1 MRTRQRNQDAL
12 VGWPTLIALAFL
24 VAAFMVLSLL
34 VTATGTGRFATSMG
48 YDTTVGYVV
57 GAIFDIAK
65 GILPLGV
72 LALRTRRAL
81 GTAALLGVAWIC
93 LLAFSCLA
101 THATVTSAISVIE
114 RTGTWKMEVRRNTK
128 AELTTI
134 EQQLATLSSPAP
146 PRPAKTVQEALAG
159 ERVPPSV
166 WQDSQECSRLHE
178 SAYFAKACGQVVQL
192 RRELAA
198 AQDYE
203 RLASRAAELRKG
215 LAEAPIVSTSDPL
228 PAAFSATLGRV
239 LPLGGTEG
247 VALLLTMVVEI
258 MSSFGLAG
266 VAALYRARAGQE
278 GSAKSA
284 EGSLIAEQREET
296 RRSPRQPSLPRP
308 QTHALPGRPSLKAS
322 RPDALYLPEPSRKAL
337 ARPLPNAS
345 LAAVP
350 IGPETLPD
358 PPSLRA
364 GIAGG
369 QTLPEPSPT
378 PTVARCRREVSGHT
392 SRAPSNVL
400 PWTPTT
406 AQGGSSHVTVAVA
419 SHVPLF
425 VQQRLQRAKGV
436 SIAAKDLRAHY
447 EAWCAAT
454 QVHEPLS
461 LPRFAA
467 ELKALGCGKWKSSGL
482 MRYRDL
488 QLVTSRHETREIGPA
503 ADRQFAIEWKR
514 LHLSD

>member
-1 MRTRQRNQDAL
+1 MGQDNRYARIGWPIL
-12 VGWPTLIALAFL
+12 VGLSLI

-34 VTATGTGRFATSMG
+34 VTATGTARFAVAMG
-48 YDTTVGYVV
+48 YDANVGYAV

-65 GILPLGV
+65 GMLPVAL
-72 LALRTRRAL
+72 LALLARRAL
-81 GTAALLGVAWIC
+81 GTTAFLGAAWIC

-101 THATVTSAISVIE
+101 THATVTFAISAIE
-114 RTGTWKMEVRRNTK
+114 RTGTWKMEVRGNTK

-134 EQQLATLSSPAP
+134 EQQLATLSRPTP

-178 SAYFAKACGQVVQL
+178 NTYFAKACGQVVQL

-203 RLASRAAELRKG
+203 RLALRASELRKG
-215 LAEAPIVSTSDPL
+215 LAKAPIVTTSDPL
-228 PAAFSATLGRV
+228 PAAFSATLGQV

-266 VAALYRARAGQE
+266 VATLYRTRAEQE
-278 GSAKSA
+278 GSGRSA
-284 EGSLIAEQREET
+284 EGSLTAEQRQGT
-296 RRSPRQPSLPRP
+296 LRSPQQPSLPRP
-308 QTHALPGRPSLKAS
+308 HTHTHPRRPSLKAS
-322 RPDALYLPEPSRKAL
+322 LTDPQKLPEPSRKVL
-337 ARPLPNAS
+337 AKPLPKAS

-350 IGPETLPD
+350 IGSETLPD
-358 PPSLRA
+358 PPSPRA
-364 GIAGG
+364 ATAGG

-406 AQGGSSHVTVAVA
+406 ARGGSSHVTVAVA

-425 VQQRLQRAKGV
+425 VQQRLRRAKGV
-436 SIAAKDLRAHY
+436 SIAAKDLRADY

-488 QLVTSRHETREIGPA
+488 QLATSRHQTREKGPA
-503 ADRQFAIEWKR
+503 ADRQFASEWKR